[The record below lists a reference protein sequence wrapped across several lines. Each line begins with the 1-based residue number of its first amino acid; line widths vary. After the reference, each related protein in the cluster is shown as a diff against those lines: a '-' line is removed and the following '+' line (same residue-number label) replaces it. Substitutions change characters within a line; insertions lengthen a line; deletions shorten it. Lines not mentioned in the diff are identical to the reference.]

1 MKLIVMS
8 FDGDYTVEHGGFK
21 TVSEAWEWSNN
32 MGSRWFFYPFHFVT
46 SASGK
51 TIKDASELLDWTVG
65 QRVTT
70 VQKVFDRVSGFPE
83 AKDAD
88 VDKFTYLLWREVAQD

>member
-32 MGSRWFFYPFHFVT
+32 MGSRSYE
-46 SASGK
+46 G
-51 TIKDASELLDWTVG
+51 
-65 QRVTT
+65 R
-70 VQKVFDRVSGFPE
+70 R
-83 AKDAD
+83 
-88 VDKFTYLLWREVAQD
+88 R